1 MKMARVKNSKAFRSI
16 ATISRMELLSL
27 ETTCTCEQVGNDSFR
42 LYCTDAA
49 DCQYCDEN
57 ETVCAEYSQNGA
69 LINQRGLFVSFSD
82 TFNYISGRDDTIIIE
97 DNGLG
102 CAVTINGETCSKY
115 EIVDCQ
121 QESSGPGLNY
131 AIDCSK
137 VLLCAA
143 SYL

>member
-27 ETTCTCEQVGNDSFR
+27 ETTCTCEQVGNNSFR

-82 TFNYISGRDDTIIIE
+82 TFDYISGRDDTIIIE

-102 CAVTINGETCSKY
+102 V
-115 EIVDCQ
+115 Q
-121 QESSGPGLNY
+121 
-131 AIDCSK
+131 
-137 VLLCAA
+137 
-143 SYL
+143 